1 MIAIKTHKKLFSG
14 RNTFDLDFDISL
26 NQGQF
31 VTVYGSSGAGKT
43 TVLRMIAGLLKP
55 DSGKI
60 SVNEEDWYNSEKK
73 IHLNPQ
79 KRKVGF
85 VFQDYALFPNM
96 SVVEN
101 LEFALSKGQSKE
113 IVSELMDTME
123 LNELQNQKPDTLS
136 GGQKQRVAIARALV
150 QKPQVLLLDEPL
162 SALDDE
168 MRHKL
173 QDYLLTIHKKY
184 KLTTF
189 LVSHDISEVFKLSDY
204 VIKLEKGEI
213 VGQGSP
219 EDLFLDKKNTGKYK
233 TVGTI
238 LGIQKADVINVVSV
252 ISGNNII
259 KVIATDEEAN
269 ELSVGDKVMIAS
281 KAFNPI
287 IVKL

>member
-55 DSGKI
+55 DSGQI

-85 VFQDYALFPNM
+85 FFHDYVLFPNM